1 MYSNTRV
8 LPCLLIVVYDI
19 PNRWI
24 KDVIDRTK
32 VEAWLYFR
40 ISPSSEFRIAFFGGM
55 RQ

>member
-1 MYSNTRV
+1 MCSSTGV

-40 ISPSSEFRIAFFGGM
+40 ISPAATLPSA
-55 RQ
+55 